1 MSVYDVLAQA
11 IEERRVVTFTYDG
24 FLRVVEPFL
33 LGTTTAGRSALRAYQ
48 TAGGSRSGTVPGWHL
63 FSLGK
68 IVGLATCQNGQSRP
82 LVTKLRYLVQSA
94 RVIFMA

>member
-68 IVGLATCQNGQSRP
+68 IVGLTTCQKRFSGVRDGYNPSDKGMQ
-82 LVTKLRYLVQSA
+82 A
-94 RVIFMA
+94 IGAHI

>member
-1 MSVYDVLAQA
+1 MVSVLEDA
-11 IEERRVVTFTYDG
+11 IRSRRVVTFHYDG
-24 FLRVVEPFL
+24 LFRIVEPFL

-68 IVGLATCQNGQSRP
+68 IVGLATCQKRFSG
-82 LVTKLRYLVQSA
+82 V
-94 RVIFMA
+94 

>member
-33 LGTTTAGRSALRAYQ
+33 LGTTTAGRDALRAYQ
-48 TAGGSRSGTVPGWHL
+48 TAGGSRSGKVPEWRVFL
-63 FSLGK
+63 LDK
-68 IVGLATCQNGQSRP
+68 IVGLTTCQKQFSGERP
-82 LVTKLRYLVQSA
+82 LYNPADEGMQA
-94 RVIFMA
+94 IGAHI

>member
-33 LGTTTAGRSALRAYQ
+33 LGTTTAGRPALRGYQ
-48 TAGGSRSGTVPGWHL
+48 TKGGSRSGTVPGWHL

-68 IVGLATCQNGQSRP
+68 IVGLATCQKRFSGVRDGYTPSDKGMQ
-82 LVTKLRYLVQSA
+82 A
-94 RVIFMA
+94 IGAHI